1 MIPITIENLVKK
13 FGEVVALNGVSLKFE
28 PGELFFLLG
37 PTTHVLVSSGISL
50 SKILNEPKKISNWI
64 ELKDQLI
71 ELVKLAAI
79 NPLIAGPAAI
89 GIAHL
94 TGFAA
99 NQEAILLVA
108 KLASSVYFYLE
119 SILKIM
125 QTSKLDYVQKIAE
138 SLKDKLKILMPK
150 TQLPN

>member
-1 MIPITIENLVKK
+1 
-13 FGEVVALNGVSLKFE
+13 
-28 PGELFFLLG
+28 
-37 PTTHVLVSSGISL
+37 
-50 SKILNEPKKISNWI
+50 
-64 ELKDQLI
+64 
-71 ELVKLAAI
+71 
-79 NPLIAGPAAI
+79 
-89 GIAHL
+89 
-94 TGFAA
+94 
-99 NQEAILLVA
+99 LLVA